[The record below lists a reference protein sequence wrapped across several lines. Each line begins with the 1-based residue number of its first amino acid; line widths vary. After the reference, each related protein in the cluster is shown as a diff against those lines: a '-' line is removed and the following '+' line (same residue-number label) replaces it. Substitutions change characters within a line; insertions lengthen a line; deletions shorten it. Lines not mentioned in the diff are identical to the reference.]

1 MFDRLETKLA
11 VLTSDCRTVQQVLG
25 TQVDVDA
32 AVEPRDESVENS
44 LL

>member
-1 MFDRLETKLA
+1 MDGTTTTTVTLGNQR
-11 VLTSDCRTVQQVLG
+11 RTVQQVLG

-32 AVEPRDESVENS
+32 AVEARDESVENS

>member
-1 MFDRLETKLA
+1 MRQLL
-11 VLTSDCRTVQQVLG
+11 SGGRTIQQVLG

-32 AVEPRDESVENS
+32 AVEAGDESVKNS

>member
-1 MFDRLETKLA
+1 MSQVWKYKQA
-11 VLTSDCRTVQQVLG
+11 APTVQQVLG

-32 AVEPRDESVENS
+32 AVEAGDETVENP